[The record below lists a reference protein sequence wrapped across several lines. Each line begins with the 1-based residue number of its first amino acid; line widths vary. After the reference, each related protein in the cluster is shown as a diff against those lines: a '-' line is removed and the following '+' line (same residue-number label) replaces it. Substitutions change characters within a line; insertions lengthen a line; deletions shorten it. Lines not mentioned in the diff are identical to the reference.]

1 MHIRTLLVSLMLFES
16 LTLHIAAQ
24 DHVRLTVGVT
34 ASDGAP
40 AWNLKQDEFSV
51 QDAGKPRTLDSFT
64 PPTQKPA
71 AAANPGSSEYSNV
84 PSSAETS
91 GAVFVVLDTIHTR
104 YVDER
109 DAREMILKF
118 LARAAQAKHAVTLA
132 ILSEKG
138 LHVYHDYHSGSD
150 VLLAALVKAGL
161 GGMKGGTA
169 PAGVNDADVTA
180 DAARLTA
187 FSKGDLSNALA
198 PNQLL
203 RSIVELP
210 LVMFQDVGFAAYG
223 LPGRKALIWVTNAVP
238 FDISPK
244 SFQFVSPKTTNQGVA
259 VNGEQVGGSKDVFA
273 SEEMKRLVPMWRQ
286 SIRALFEG
294 GVAVYPVEVRG
305 ASSSASDSF
314 SIAVMKLL
322 AQLTGGKAFYGSNDP
337 FPEILQASNGN
348 TAGYALGFAA
358 EARPS
363 NDLQRVQVS
372 VKQSGLVV
380 NAPVGYFPY
389 QEPSKSRA
397 GAEIALALQSSLEYT
412 GIPFSL
418 EFTGTE
424 PSGGKQKVNMTI
436 SLGGDSGV
444 LNEAARKVDLG
455 IVASAVNAKG
465 ETVGKLNESAGGAFP
480 PEAVAQVKDLGFQLK
495 RSIEVPAAGDY
506 TLHMVIRDN
515 QNGRMGSL
523 VVPLSVK

>member
-1 MHIRTLLVSLMLFES
+1 MPIRTFLASLVLCGSLSIS
-16 LTLHIAAQ
+16 LVAQ
-24 DHVRLTVGVT
+24 ERVRLTVSVT
-34 ASDGAP
+34 TGDGAP
-40 AWNLKQDEFSV
+40 VPTLKQPDFSV
-51 QDAGKPRTLDSFT
+51 QDAAKPRTIDGFMG
-64 PPTQKPA
+64 PAQKPSAEGKLA
-71 AAANPGSSEYSNV
+71 AGEYSNI

-104 YVDER
+104 YVDEH
-109 DAREMILKF
+109 DMRELILKF

-132 ILSEKG
+132 ILSDRG
-138 LHVYHDYHSGSD
+138 LRLYHDYCSGSD

-169 PAGVNDADVTA
+169 PAGVNEAEVTVE
-180 DAARLTA
+180 AARLAA
-187 FSKGDLSNALA
+187 FSKGDLSNAIA

-203 RSIVELP
+203 RSIVDLP
-210 LVMFQDVGFAAYG
+210 LVMFQDIGYAAYG

-238 FDISPK
+238 FDINPK

-259 VNGEQVGGSKDVFA
+259 VNGEQAGGSKDVFA
-273 SEEMKRLVPMWRQ
+273 SDEMKRLVPMWRQ
-286 SIRALFEG
+286 SMRPLFEG

-348 TAGYALGFAA
+348 TAGYVLGFAA
-358 EARPS
+358 ES
-363 NDLQRVQVS
+363 HGGNDLQRLQVS
-372 VKQSGLVV
+372 VKPPGLVV
-380 NAPVGYFPY
+380 EAPVGYFPF
-389 QEPSKSRA
+389 QDQSKSRA

-418 EFTGTE
+418 EFTGNE
-424 PSGGKQKVNMTI
+424 ASGTKKKVNMTI
-436 SLGGDSGV
+436 SLAGDSGA
-444 LNEAARKVDLG
+444 LNEATRKVDLG
-455 IVASAVNAKG
+455 IVAAAMNAKG
-465 ETVGKLNESAGGAFP
+465 ETVGKLNESAGGTFP
-480 PEAVAQVKDLGFQLK
+480 PEAVAQIRELGFQLK

-523 VVPLSVK
+523 IVPLSVK